1 MGGGVMRT
9 SLFFLLMSGT
19 VALAPLTLAMGEE
32 RLDLEG
38 SNVFGSR
45 ESPKALYV
53 VPWRPL
59 ASGDIVGLQVETLLD
74 EELEPIDPEA
84 FRRQVE
90 FYDVLHAKKET
101 VER

>member
-1 MGGGVMRT
+1 MTRV
-9 SLFFLLMSGT
+9 SLLFLLTAGLSLLGIAA
-19 VALAPLTLAMGEE
+19 VSAED

-38 SNVFGSR
+38 NTIFGSR

-90 FYDVLHAKKET
+90 FYDVLHEKSQKIT
-101 VER
+101 R

>member
-1 MGGGVMRT
+1 MKGSFFIPVMGV
-9 SLFFLLMSGT
+9 LFAIMASGA
-19 VALAPLTLAMGEE
+19 VLAED

-38 SNVFGSR
+38 NTIFGSR

-90 FYDVLHAKKET
+90 FFGVLHEKSEKVT
-101 VER
+101 R

>member
-1 MGGGVMRT
+1 MLRV
-9 SLFFLLMSGT
+9 SFPLLGLA
-19 VALAPLTLAMGEE
+19 VAAMVFISVASAEE

-38 SNVFGSR
+38 NTIFGSR
-45 ESPKALYV
+45 ESPKAFYV

-59 ASGDIVGLQVETLLD
+59 ASGEIVGLQVESLLD

-90 FYDVLHAKKET
+90 FYDVLHAKSD
-101 VER
+101 RR